1 MQILLKTFSKIP
13 PFSGIDVKFR
23 GHALNNSPLE
33 GGQGG
38 VAQYGEAMKSSFDCA
53 AGSYDEFNLLDSCKN
68 TPPTPLKG
76 GMLRAKKL
84 AFVLIALLTCPA
96 LLAQKYDP
104 STLVFPPILHIWV
117 QKATSTHLR
126 LYTKGQVKV
135 KDPQG
140 VAAVRLDS
148 WEDAKRAGD
157 DDELTVYGVNAG
169 FNMIIYNTSKSTLSF
184 YGINE
189 TGEKRLQQPH
199 GITGHR
205 GGDVY
210 LADTGNNRVVHFF
223 NPGRELKYV
232 RSLTGLNAPRDVVM
246 GSDRTVYVADTGNHR
261 VLIYRD
267 DQLERTLLVSAA
279 LQNPS
284 ALAVTQANDD
294 WSYFHEAFLV
304 VVDQNA
310 QRVHKLSL
318 NGEVLASWSALEN
331 GKPNTKLGYIA
342 IDYYS
347 NIYVTDL
354 GNHGIHKFDRNLAYL
369 TFFGRRGGGEKE
381 FNEPRGIAIYKRFG
395 QVIIAEKEAAQ
406 YYWVGTEVTSFQ
418 AAPHNSPALLKLEYF
433 LTEASYVKIEIFD
446 ERKTLLATAME
457 KILRM
462 PGPRQEWLDG
472 NWRPVDVEFPSASN
486 AAQTAPLKPGNYRL
500 RLTVQP
506 TYSSFKHLE
515 KSVETNVS
523 F

>member
-1 MQILLKTFSKIP
+1 MKLWRCVLHFLDRTFLFICHAGGIFLSARQHLQRVKRFLLHDT
-13 PFSGIDVKFR
+13 R
-23 GHALNNSPLE
+23 M
-33 GGQGG
+33 
-38 VAQYGEAMKSSFDCA
+38 GEVCLSAFQFAHHRAD
-53 AGSYDEFNLLDSCKN
+53 D
-68 TPPTPLKG
+68 TPPAPLKG
-76 GMLRAKKL
+76 GIIRGRILYV
-84 AFVLIALLTCPA
+84 VLTSLLTCPP
-96 LLAQKYDP
+96 LFAQKYDP

-148 WEDAKRAGD
+148 WEDAKRPGD
-157 DDELTVYGVNAG
+157 DDELTVFGVNAG
-169 FNMIIYNTSKSTLSF
+169 FNMIIYNTSKTTLSF

-189 TGEKRLQQPH
+189 SGEKRLKQPS
-199 GITGHR
+199 GITAHR

-232 RSLTGLNAPRDVVM
+232 RSLTGMNAPRDVAIA
-246 GSDRTVYVADTGNHR
+246 SDRTVYIADTGNHR
-261 VLIYRD
+261 ILVYRD
-267 DQLERTLLVSAA
+267 DQLERTLPVSTP

-284 ALAVTQANDD
+284 AIAVTQTSDE
-294 WSYFHEAFLV
+294 WSYFHDAFLI

-310 QRVHKLSL
+310 QRVQKLSL
-318 NGEVLASWSALEN
+318 NGEVLASWSAGES
-331 GKPNTKLGYIA
+331 GRPNARLGYIA

-347 NIYVTDL
+347 NVYITDL
-354 GNHGIHKFDRNLAYL
+354 GNHGIHKFDRNLTHL

-406 YYWVGTEVTSFQ
+406 YYWVGTDVRDFR
-418 AAPHNSPALLKLEYF
+418 AALHNSPALLRLDYF
-433 LTEASYVKIEIFD
+433 LTEASYVKIEVLDAQKKI
-446 ERKTLLATAME
+446 LATVME

-462 PGPRQEWLDG
+462 PGPRQEFVDG
-472 NWRPVDVEFPSASN
+472 NWRPVDAELLGSAIG
-486 AAQTAPLKPGNYRL
+486 ATTPPLKPGNYVI

-506 TYSSFKHLE
+506 TYSSYKHFE
-515 KSVETNVS
+515 NKIETSVA

>member
-1 MQILLKTFSKIP
+1 
-13 PFSGIDVKFR
+13 
-23 GHALNNSPLE
+23 
-33 GGQGG
+33 
-38 VAQYGEAMKSSFDCA
+38 MKSSRFA
-53 AGSYDEFNLLDSCKN
+53 I
-68 TPPTPLKG
+68 
-76 GMLRAKKL
+76 
-84 AFVLIALLTCPA
+84 LIATLFFASPLF
-96 LLAQKYDP
+96 AQKYDP

-148 WEDAKRAGD
+148 WEDAKRPGD

-169 FNMIIYNTSKSTLSF
+169 FNMIIYNTSKTTISF

-189 TGEKRLQQPH
+189 SGEKRLKQPS
-199 GITGHR
+199 GITAHR

-210 LADTGNNRVVHFF
+210 LADTGNNRVAHFF

-232 RSLTGLNAPRDVVM
+232 RSLAGLNAPRDVAM
-246 GSDRTVYVADTGNHR
+246 GADRTVYVADTGNHR
-261 VLIYRD
+261 ILVYRD
-267 DQLERTLLVSAA
+267 DQLERTLPVNAP

-284 ALAVTQANDD
+284 AIAVTLPNDE
-294 WSYFHEAFLV
+294 WSYFHDGFLV

-310 QRVHKLSL
+310 QRVQKLSL
-318 NGEVLASWSALEN
+318 NGETLASWSALEN

-354 GNHGIHKFDRNLAYL
+354 GNHGIHKFDRNLTYL
-369 TFFGRRGGGEKE
+369 TLFGRRGGGAKE

-395 QVIIAEKEAAQ
+395 QVIIAEKESAQ
-406 YYWVGTEVTSFQ
+406 YFWVGTDVADFK
-418 AAPHNSPALLKLEYF
+418 AAQHNSPALLRLDYF

-446 ERKTLLATAME
+446 ERKNLLATAME
-457 KILRM
+457 KTLRM
-462 PGPRQEWLDG
+462 PGPRQDWLDG
-472 NWRPVDVEFPSASN
+472 NWRPVDVEFLN
-486 AAQTAPLKPGNYRL
+486 ATNATPPAPIKPGNYRI

-506 TYSSFKHLE
+506 TYSSYKHFE
-515 KSVETNVS
+515 KSVETTIS

>member
-1 MQILLKTFSKIP
+1 MQTHFKTSRKIP
-13 PFSGIDVKFR
+13 PLRWRCPSAFQFENQ
-23 GHALNNSPLE
+23 HAN
-33 GGQGG
+33 
-38 VAQYGEAMKSSFDCA
+38 D
-53 AGSYDEFNLLDSCKN
+53 
-68 TPPTPLKG
+68 TPLKG
-76 GMLRAKKL
+76 GMLRARL
-84 AFVLIALLTCPA
+84 FACALIILLSSQS
-96 LLAQKYDP
+96 LFAQKYDP

-117 QKATSTHLR
+117 QKATGTHLR

-169 FNMIIYNTSKSTLSF
+169 FDMIIYNTSKSTLSF

-189 TGEKRLQQPH
+189 SGEKRLKQPS
-199 GITGHR
+199 GITAHR

-210 LADTGNNRVVHFF
+210 LADTGNNRIVHFF

-232 RSLTGLNAPRDVVM
+232 RSLTGMNAPRDVAM
-246 GSDRTVYVADTGNHR
+246 GADRTVYVADTGNHR
-261 VLIYRD
+261 VLVYRD
-267 DQLERTLLVSAA
+267 DQLERTLAVSTP

-284 ALAVTQANDD
+284 AIAVTQTTDE
-294 WSYFHEAFLV
+294 WSYFHDAFLI

-310 QRVHKLSL
+310 QRAQKLSL
-318 NGEVLASWSALEN
+318 NGEVLASWSAGESGNL
-331 GKPNTKLGYIA
+331 KTKLGFIA

-347 NIYVTDL
+347 NIYITDL
-354 GNHGIHKFDRNLAYL
+354 GNHGIHKFDRDLKHL
-369 TFFGRRGGGEKE
+369 TFFGRRGGGNKE

-406 YYWVGTEVTSFQ
+406 YYWVGTDVRDFR
-418 AAPHNSPALLKLEYF
+418 AARHNSPGLLVLDYF
-433 LTEASYVKIEIFD
+433 LTEASYVKFEIFD
-446 ERKTLLATAME
+446 EQKKLLATAME

-462 PGPRQEWLDG
+462 PGPQKELLDG
-472 NWRPVDVEFPSASN
+472 SWRPVDLEFLPQPTIPVS
-486 AAQTAPLKPGNYRL
+486 PGAYVV

-506 TYSSFKHLE
+506 TYSSFKHFE
-515 KSVETNVS
+515 KSVETRVS